1 MITAIDTNV
10 LLDFLVPNEKFVDL
24 SSQAVEEA
32 AGQGSLVM
40 CDLVYAELCVH
51 FPTQV
56 GCDRFVEDLEIRVEP
71 LSRGASF
78 LASRTW
84 RTYRQRG
91 GRRNRILTDFL
102 IGAHAQVQASRLL
115 TRDRGFYKGLF
126 PSLVVVEPA
135 AESKARK

>member
-10 LLDFLVPNEKFVDL
+10 LLDILVPNENFVDL
-24 SSQAVEEA
+24 SSQKVEEA

-40 CDLVYAELCVH
+40 CDIVYAELCVH
-51 FPTQV
+51 FPSQS

-71 LSRGASF
+71 LSRDASF

-84 RTYRQRG
+84 RTYRQQG

-115 TRDRGFYKGLF
+115 TRDRGFYKELF
-126 PSLVVVEPA
+126 PSLVVVEPG